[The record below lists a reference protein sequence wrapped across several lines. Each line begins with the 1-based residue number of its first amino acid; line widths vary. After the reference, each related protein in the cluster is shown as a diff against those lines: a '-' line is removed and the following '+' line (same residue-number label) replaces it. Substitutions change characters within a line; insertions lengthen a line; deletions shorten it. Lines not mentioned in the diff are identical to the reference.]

1 MIVYLDTSVI
11 GRACIADEVGHRQ
24 SLELLT
30 DSTHT
35 LVTGSWA
42 RVELTST
49 LTRAGRGGRRLVSEV
64 EHELDRDLGADGVIT
79 VLGWHQ
85 DLLEDRTIELV
96 RRFAIRSM
104 DALHLA
110 YAELAALPV
119 VPEGEKL
126 GFATHD
132 RDQAAAAK
140 KLGFALV

>member
-1 MIVYLDTSVI
+1 MIVYLDTSII
-11 GRACIADEVGHRQ
+11 GRAFIEDEVGHP
-24 SLELLT
+24 EALT
-30 DSTHT
+30 FLTESPHT

-49 LTRAGRGGRRLVSEV
+49 LIRAGRGARRIVSAV
-64 EHELDRDLGADGVIT
+64 EHELDRDLGPDGIVT

-85 DLLEDRTIELV
+85 DLLEDRSIELV
-96 RRFAIRSM
+96 RQFKIRSL

-119 VPEGEKL
+119 VPDGEKL

-132 RDQAAAAK
+132 RDQGAAAR
-140 KLGFALV
+140 KLGFVLV